1 MSNQTTTTT
10 TYGTRTFISAQV
22 QQDFDQVRKGG
33 FRWKDQPIWHPHDLE
48 ISKTARTD
56 RRALITALMDKQ
68 SSPELQDIGYE
79 LLQCTRTD
87 PCKNPLCNY
96 CRKKLQSTYQARAV
110 KKFAAFE
117 KEDIYFLTLLDDL
130 TDTPLAT
137 IPPWITNQRSVLNE
151 VLGYHFG
158 DKVSVY
164 GGFEVDV
171 KDPSMFR
178 DTANLALLKEYGLV
192 NQADPAWMP
201 HFHAIVGLEG
211 IAEDEF
217 RCKMRSRFAKKK
229 QVTLSP
235 LWANQTK
242 DEAIRSLTRYC
253 FKFKYSY
260 TVNLGSDGNSHE
272 GTTANY
278 QKRFSDDIMRTYTEL
293 LHIIKGPRT
302 VQGLVYQKSIRK
314 P

>member
-1 MSNQTTTTT
+1 MSNTPLSTK
-10 TYGTRTFISAQV
+10 TYGTGLVTPQEV
-22 QQDFDQVRKGG
+22 VEDYDKVREGG
-33 FRWKDQPIWHPHDLE
+33 FRWKDQPIWYPHELE
-48 ISKTARTD
+48 VGETARTD
-56 RRALITALMDKQ
+56 RKILITALMDEQ
-68 SSPELQDIGYE
+68 SPPELQDIGYA
-79 LLQCTRTD
+79 LLQCERID
-87 PCKNPLCNY
+87 PCKSPLCNY
-96 CRKKLQSTYQARAV
+96 CRSKLQTTYQARAV

-117 KEDIYFLTLLDDL
+117 KKDIYFLTLLDDL
-130 TDTPLAT
+130 TYTPLAT

-192 NQADPAWMP
+192 NQANPAWMP

-211 IAEDEF
+211 ITEDEF
-217 RCKMRSRFAKKK
+217 RRKMRSRFAKKK

-235 LWANQTK
+235 LWPNQTK

-253 FKFKYSY
+253 FKFKYRY
-260 TVNLGSDGNSHE
+260 TVNLGSDDKSHE

-278 QKRFSDDIMRTYTEL
+278 QKRFSDDVMRTYTEL
-293 LHIIKGPRT
+293 LHIIKGSRT
-302 VQGLVYQKSIRK
+302 VEGLVYQKSIRK